1 MTFDRDKAK
10 ALQVPLNQI
19 TDALQVYMGSVYV
32 NDFDFN
38 NRAYRVY
45 IQADKQYR
53 ASPSDLGEILRRA
66 PPPAR

>member
-1 MTFDRDKAK
+1 M
-10 ALQVPLNQI
+10 PLGQI

-45 IQADKQYR
+45 LQADAQFRAKAKDISAVLFALGYR
-53 ASPSDLGEILRRA
+53 AR
-66 PPPAR
+66 